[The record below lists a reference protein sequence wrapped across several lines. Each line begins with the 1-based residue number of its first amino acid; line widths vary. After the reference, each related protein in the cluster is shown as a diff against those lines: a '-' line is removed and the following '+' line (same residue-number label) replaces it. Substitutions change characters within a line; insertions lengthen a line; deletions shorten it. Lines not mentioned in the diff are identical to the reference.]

1 MRQGGTT
8 SDVRRL
14 AGRTAFV
21 TGGNTGIGAAIVRRL
36 GSEGAA
42 VGVAYLE
49 DAAGA
54 EALALE
60 VRRAGARCVAAACD
74 VRDRGS
80 VRAAVSAVEREL
92 GSVDTLV
99 NNAGVLRHT
108 PFVEIDPSEWR
119 LIFDTNVDGAYHC
132 LQACL
137 PGMLERGSGCVVN
150 VASELALVGEPL
162 LVHYSASKAA
172 VVGLTKAL
180 AREVGPLGVRVN
192 AVAPGPTDTRILT
205 DEERSEAYALRLPLR
220 RLGRPEE
227 IAATVAFLC
236 SDDASFYA
244 GQVLSPN
251 GGAVM

>member
-1 MRQGGTT
+1 MRL
-8 SDVRRL
+8 S
-14 AGRTAFV
+14 GRTAFV

-36 GSEGAA
+36 AAEGAS
-42 VGVAYLE
+42 VGLAYFE
-49 DAAGA
+49 DAAAA
-54 EALALE
+54 EALVAELE
-60 VRRAGARCVAAACD
+60 ATGARSVAVPCD

-80 VRAAVSAVEREL
+80 VQTAVASVAEAL
-92 GSVDTLV
+92 GPVDVLV

-108 PFVEIDPSEWR
+108 PFLEISPEEWR
-119 LIFDTNVDGAYHC
+119 LIFATNVEGAFHC
-132 LQACL
+132 IQACL
-137 PGMLERGSGCVVN
+137 PAMLERGEGCIVN

-172 VVGLTKAL
+172 LIGLTKAL

-205 DEERSEAYALRLPLR
+205 EEERSEAYAARLPLR

-227 IAATVAFLC
+227 IAATVAFL
-236 SDDASFYA
+236 SSADASWYA

>member
-1 MRQGGTT
+1 M
-8 SDVRRL
+8 RL

-36 GSEGAA
+36 AAEGAS
-42 VGVAYLE
+42 VGLAYFE
-49 DAAGA
+49 DPPGA
-54 EALALE
+54 EALAAELGA
-60 VRRAGARCVAAACD
+60 AGGRCAAVPCD

-80 VRAAVSAVEREL
+80 VRAAVAAVTETL
-92 GSVDTLV
+92 GTVDVLV

-108 PFVEIDPSEWR
+108 PFLEISPEEWR
-119 LIFDTNVDGAYHC
+119 LIFETNVDGAFHC
-132 LQACL
+132 IQACL
-137 PGMLERGSGCVVN
+137 PAMLERGEGCIVN

-172 VVGLTKAL
+172 LVGLTKAL

-205 DEERSEAYALRLPLR
+205 EEERSEAYAARLPLR

-236 SDDASFYA
+236 SEDASWYA

>member
-1 MRQGGTT
+1 M
-8 SDVRRL
+8 RL

-21 TGGNTGIGAAIVRRL
+21 TGGNTGIGAATVRRL
-36 GSEGAA
+36 AGEGAA
-42 VGVAYLE
+42 VGLAYFE
-49 DAAGA
+49 EAAAA
-54 EALALE
+54 EAIAAE
-60 VRRAGARCVAAACD
+60 IRSAGGRCVAVPCD

-80 VRAAVSAVEREL
+80 VGAAVAAVREAL
-92 GSVDTLV
+92 GPIDALV

-108 PFVEIDPSEWR
+108 PFLEITPEEWR
-119 LIFDTNVDGAYHC
+119 LIFQTNVEGVYHC
-132 LQACL
+132 IQACL
-137 PGMLERGSGCVVN
+137 PAMLERGEGCIVN

-172 VVGLTKAL
+172 VIGLTKAL

-205 DEERSEAYALRLPLR
+205 EEERSEAYAAELPLR

-236 SDDASFYA
+236 SEDASFYA

>member
-1 MRQGGTT
+1 M
-8 SDVRRL
+8 RL

-36 GSEGAA
+36 AREGAS
-42 VGVAYLE
+42 VGLAYFE
-49 DAAGA
+49 DPGGA
-54 EALALE
+54 EATATE
-60 VRRAGARCVAAACD
+60 IRDAGGRCAAVFCD

-80 VRAAVSAVEREL
+80 VAGAVVAVREAL
-92 GSVDTLV
+92 GPIDTLV

-108 PFVEIDPSEWR
+108 PFLEITPEEWR
-119 LIFDTNVDGAYHC
+119 LIFATNVDGAFHC

-137 PGMLERGSGCVVN
+137 PDMLERGEGCVVN

-172 VVGLTKAL
+172 IVGLTKAL

-205 DEERSEAYALRLPLR
+205 DEERSEAYAARLPLR

-236 SDDASFYA
+236 SEDASWYA